1 MHTRSKAGSA
11 RGSCCFEVRRQRD
24 WLHRQGPRHDQRGSA
39 LAVSAVA
46 LFIALL
52 VCGLAIDVGGI
63 LVARSQLQAAAD
75 AAALAGARGLLNG
88 RESAITTAQHVF
100 ASNRMQNRQLWLG
113 ADEVLFPGLGQ
124 VEVSVTRSVQ
134 LFFLQVARMRSV
146 DISARAVAA
155 LGTARKI
162 VGMKPWAVPDLHWAP
177 GDEVV
182 LKAGPQGEVPSWRY
196 PVCFPPL
203 NKGTPITGAAAYQE
217 AILNGSQVSI
227 EIGDQLLVET
237 GDMVGPTRQAVE
249 QLLAMDPDA
258 WLSESGIQ
266 GSRFPGDSSPRICK
280 IALIDP
286 NALPEPGRGTV
297 TVVRFG
303 VFFIE
308 GMQGQ
313 SLVGRYMRAA
323 TIGEIGGGGSDLFC
337 VKLIS

>member
-1 MHTRSKAGSA
+1 MHKRRDLSAGDTPGSGLSGCRSLL
-11 RGSCCFEVRRQRD
+11 RGDAQRQ
-24 WLHRQGPRHDQRGSA
+24 DQRGSS
-39 LAVSAVA
+39 LAISAVA

-52 VCGLAIDVGGI
+52 VCGLAIDVGAI
-63 LVARSQLQAAAD
+63 LVARSQLQSATD
-75 AAALAGARGLLNG
+75 AAALAGARGLLSG
-88 RESAITTAQHVF
+88 REQAIAAARQVF
-100 ASNRMQNRQLWLG
+100 GSNKMQNRQLWL
-113 ADEVLFPGLGQ
+113 APAEVSFPAQGQ
-124 VEVSVTRSVQ
+124 VRVAVTRSVQ
-134 LFFLQVARMRSV
+134 LYFLQVVRINSV
-146 DISARAVAA
+146 DVSARAIAA
-155 LGTARKI
+155 LGTARKV
-162 VGMKPWAVPDLHWAP
+162 VGLKPWAVPDLHWAP
-177 GDEVV
+177 GDAVV
-182 LKAGPQGEVPSWRY
+182 LKAGTTGDPPSWRY
-196 PVCFPPL
+196 PVCFPPV
-203 NKGTPITGAAAYQE
+203 NKGDPVTGAAAYEE
-217 AILNGSQVSI
+217 AILNGSRVPV

-237 GDMVGPTRQAVE
+237 GDMVGPTRKAVE

-286 NALPEPGRGTV
+286 NALPESGRGTV

-337 VKLIS
+337 VKLIA